1 MIFVGN
7 DGNNTIGEYTTAGA
21 VVNAALISGLNVPYG
36 IAIASGPS
44 PVPEPGTLA
53 LLAVGLAG
61 LGFQS
66 AQTHPLIG
74 RYRQQTPPRRG
85 FVQSRW
91 FVVGVRDR
99 VGLPVSPPRTELR
112 CSGRDHLLVW
122 TAPDGIKRA
131 RMRSL

>member
-61 LGFQS
+61 LGFS
-66 AQTHPLIG
+66 
-74 RYRQQTPPRRG
+74 RRK
-85 FVQSRW
+85 
-91 FVVGVRDR
+91 
-99 VGLPVSPPRTELR
+99 RTR
-112 CSGRDHLLVW
+112 
-122 TAPDGIKRA
+122 
-131 RMRSL
+131 